1 VGGAHALQAVHAL
14 PPIVQKHYFAML
26 LEALSC
32 PLPISTTR
40 IFGGGLVCR

>member
-1 VGGAHALQAVHAL
+1 MGGAHALQAVHAM
-14 PPIVQKHYFAML
+14 PPSVQKHVFAML

-40 IFGGGLVCR
+40 IFGSGLICH